1 MGGGGIV
8 YMPLGLTPSTKNR
21 VNVGMDIGPACGK
34 WNEASG
40 RPGQHKE
47 PTSTTLHFY
56 GNLKIGFRL

>member
-8 YMPLGLTPSTKNR
+8 YMLLGLTLFTKNR
-21 VNVGMDIGPACGK
+21 MNVGMDIGPAYGK

-47 PTSTTLHFY
+47 PTSTNLYFY
-56 GNLKIGFRL
+56 GNLKIGFRF